1 MEPLLRAPGADTLQA
16 PRGIAAASRP
26 QRVVWERAADL
37 AVEVFGIS
45 ARAEGIE
52 PALRDPLR
60 TAALAVPTALA
71 RAHGRPVRDARP
83 HLAVALGAL
92 AELESHLALAG
103 RLGEHPPDGVGRL
116 RGMVEMV
123 RRLIVALA
131 VRDPDRRAPSAPA
144 P

>member
-1 MEPLLRAPGADTLQA
+1 MEPLLKAPGAESIQA

-37 AVEVFGIS
+37 ALEVLRVS
-45 ARAEGIE
+45 ARAEGVE

-60 TAALAVPTALA
+60 SAALAVPTSLA
-71 RAHGRPVRDARP
+71 RAHGRAGRYARP
-83 HLAVALGAL
+83 HLATALGAL

-103 RLGEHPPDGVGRL
+103 RLGDPPPDGVGRL
-116 RGMVEMV
+116 RGMVEVV

-131 VRDPDRRAPSAPA
+131 VRDPDRRAPGAPA